1 LTDAVAHKPADLA
14 GISRKIERF
23 IAGYVSA
30 SKANGLVIGLSG
42 GLDSSVVLRLAVNA
56 LSSARVHGLVMPSAV
71 TPGQDI
77 DDAVSFAK
85 ELGVH
90 YEIIRLEPIIQGF
103 TTPLPEDE
111 RAKGNLTARIRMCL
125 LYYHAA
131 VKGCLVAGTSDK
143 SEKQIGFFTKFGDGA
158 ADILPIADLYK
169 TEVRRLAGFL
179 RLPAAIVDK
188 KSSPRLW
195 KDHLAEE
202 EIGFSYEKLDPILE
216 MLVDRKKSPKAVAK
230 KLGISLDEVRKVK
243 GMVDKTAHK
252 RRAVPFAKL

>member
-1 LTDAVAHKPADLA
+1 VARKPADLA

-23 IAGYVSA
+23 IANYVSA

-42 GLDSSVVLRLAVNA
+42 GLDSAVVLKLAVNA
-56 LSSARVHGLVMPSAV
+56 LSSSKVYGLVMPSAI
-71 TPGQDI
+71 TPSQDV
-77 DDAVSFAK
+77 DDAISFAK
-85 ELGVH
+85 ELGVQ
-90 YEIIRLEPIIQGF
+90 YDTIRLGPIIQSF
-103 TTPLPEDE
+103 APLLPEDE
-111 RAKGNLTARIRMCL
+111 RAKGNLTARIRMSL

-131 VKGCLVAGTSDK
+131 LKGYLVAGTSDK
-143 SEKQIGFFTKFGDGA
+143 SEKHIGFFTKFGDGA

-169 TEVRRLAGFL
+169 TEVRSLATFL
-179 RLPAAIVDK
+179 NVPATIVEK

-195 KDHLAEE
+195 RDHLAEE
-202 EIGFSYEKLDPILE
+202 EIGLSYEKLDPILE

-230 KLGISLDEVRKVK
+230 KLGISLDDVRKVK